1 MSLHKVKELLH
12 SVRTLPRRA
21 RLGHFGKGAYIA
33 LQAKLETP
41 GRIHIGARSQV
52 RHGCIVRANTELS
65 PGVSLGEDTWI
76 NEYVVL
82 NANRGSIS
90 LGDRCWM
97 GPHCL
102 IYGNGTVKIG
112 NDVLIAAHTSINTIS
127 HVATR
132 TDVAMASQGIY
143 TDPVVIE
150 DDVWIGLNC
159 TILQGV
165 TIGRGSI
172 IGAGAVVT
180 KDIPPYSI
188 AFGIPAKVRGQR
200 TGEEAP
206 PAGLAP

>member
-1 MSLHKVKELLH
+1 MSPHKLKSLLH
-12 SVRTLPRRA
+12 ALRTLPRWV
-21 RLGHFGKGAYIA
+21 RLGHFGRGAYIA
-33 LQAKLETP
+33 AQAKLESH
-41 GRIHIGARSQV
+41 GRIQIGARSQV
-52 RHGCIVRANTELS
+52 RHGCIVRANTDAS
-65 PGVSLGEDTWI
+65 PGITLGEDTWI

-102 IYGNGTVKIG
+102 IYGNGHVTIG

-132 TDVAMASQGIY
+132 TDVAMGSQGVY
-143 TDPVVIE
+143 TDPIVIE

-180 KDIPPYSI
+180 RDIPPFSI
-188 AFGIPAKVRGQR
+188 AVGIPARVRGRR

-206 PAGLAP
+206 PEGVSP